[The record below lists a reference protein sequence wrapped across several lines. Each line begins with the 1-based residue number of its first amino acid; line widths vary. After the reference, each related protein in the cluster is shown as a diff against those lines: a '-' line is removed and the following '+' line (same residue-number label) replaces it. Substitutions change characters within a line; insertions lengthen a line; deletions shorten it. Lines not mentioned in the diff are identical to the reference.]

1 MGRDKAKKPKK
12 QKNYQKVGLAASLS
26 AYDSTQLWGLLT
38 AAGASPALRQH
49 WVSIAELVHRFT
61 KLSSSGSKDVAPGL
75 ITDLIATARAEN
87 ADIAR
92 NEDYLPADPR
102 KDVRVRLGSST
113 VRLFP
118 GCVERPVADVDR
130 AHLLAS
136 VVDEELIA
144 KRGFGITHL
153 LQVVLG
159 YADFAIQRFDS
170 AWAANA
176 DDDGGKASLST
187 AEVEVARALVESGTP
202 SELEATEELRRAL
215 DWLTCDEA
223 ELDYE
228 LGHPQSCFGRYVR
241 YRRTTG
247 EAPLWLPL
255 AFLPEALGFA
265 VGELA
270 ESVSS
275 EPAVRRDFA
284 QSVAADVR
292 RQLWRFTDELIGS
305 PDVEGKPAVTPANV
319 VQWVLPVGEDLA
331 VPVQVMAE
339 LDPHRLE
346 FADDPA
352 ALKAAKSCTGGN
364 FEIPLPL
371 GKLKVPG
378 TTLLVPLLVVATAH
392 HVATPQAPGIATM
405 SLEDLRW
412 ISTSADHE
420 HDLLNFCRD
429 LIREDL
435 PQMFGFETINYW
447 EWWRAN
453 GKSFF
458 SGGKAPSFM
467 SLEPHWGE
475 EEWLRAASWTPIEE
489 SLATLSLP
497 ALRETAG
504 PGRIREGGPT
514 EVYRWVALTRP
525 LGSSFVKAPVG
536 SSHDRPAIQGWSVHL
551 SSIPVAISSADEDWT
566 NQEHRQ
572 LLNNLAGSLA
582 FGLRGVDAAWLAAH
596 VGSGIGG
603 HMVKLRVT
611 DRDDQNDRFLRPS
624 EVSVQDCGGTRIA
637 HSTIDVSFEKFLEV
651 GNNHPEAIR
660 GEMARAVDELL
671 VRCQV
676 PEEQAAAVADAWLE
690 AKPTMTLNVVNTPT
704 TRNLLR
710 SPVSVDP
717 AHLSTVHRLAAEGV
731 HQKGVEPGLYSGE
744 AAKALDRDVLAG
756 VALGL
761 LEERLNPYAA
771 EHLVLFGM
779 EQLERSVDHYNRR
792 LRDISES
799 ARTLDLDWDPIELT
813 TRTLSESITIRRCN
827 EIAVEAAL
835 RFKPAGSS
843 NLDDVAWGEI
853 LAAANAYLEATM
865 RSENVH
871 HQVTPSAIRISDS
884 FEITIERH
892 AKDLDGQADEPPI
905 YDMDVES
912 YSEALARQRLSENSW
927 QETEPDAKFQAAVEK
942 QMTDAFGA
950 SSQDIYTTLY
960 SLAHWDLEEAAVD
973 VARATRQQLID
984 KVAELSTLG
993 NEPDGAVRISASLDM
1008 LTSFQEVFQRDE
1020 WRPWHARTRKHRL
1033 LVRPLPLMG
1042 SDEYVVA
1049 PHYLLAALGVYKQYL
1064 DQGQLPWSQP
1074 APPTALDTALARF
1087 RAAKNTA
1094 LEMDVAEL
1102 LRQRGWNVEHNIKE
1116 TKAKRLNLPSLA
1128 TEIDVVAGRPGDR
1141 IIWLLEAKDPVSVH
1155 ATPEVRRHLD
1165 TFFQDGKKRSYA
1177 GQLKRKFD
1185 DLAPHAALVAAA
1197 LKLPER
1203 DPSDAYEVRAA
1214 FVTRQ
1219 AVPAAFI
1226 ASDFPFFTV
1235 AELLQEL
1242 S

>member
-1 MGRDKAKKPKK
+1 MA
-12 QKNYQKVGLAASLS
+12 VSLS
-26 AYDSTQLWGLLT
+26 TYDSSQLWGLLT
-38 AAGASPALRQH
+38 AAGASPALRQN

-61 KLSSSGSKDVAPGL
+61 QLSSSGSKDVTPGL
-75 ITDLIATARAEN
+75 ITDLIATAHAEN
-87 ADIAR
+87 ADISR

-102 KDVRVRLGSST
+102 KEVRVRLGSSA

-136 VVDEELIA
+136 VVDKELIA

-176 DDDGGKASLST
+176 DDNGGKASLST
-187 AEVEVARALVESGTP
+187 AEVEVARALVELGTP
-202 SELEATEELRRAL
+202 PELEATEELRRAL
-215 DWLTCDEA
+215 DWLTCDET
-223 ELDYE
+223 ELIYE
-228 LGHPQSCFGRYVR
+228 LGHPQSCFGRFVR
-241 YRRTTG
+241 YRPATG
-247 EAPLWLPL
+247 EAPRWLPL
-255 AFLPEALGFA
+255 AFLPEALSFA

-275 EPAVRRDFA
+275 APTVRRDFA

-305 PDVEGKPAVTPANV
+305 PDVKGKPAATSANV

-331 VPVQVMAE
+331 VLVQVMAE
-339 LDPHRLE
+339 IDPNRLD

-352 ALKAAKSCTGGN
+352 ALKAANYSIGGS
-364 FEIPLPL
+364 FEIPLPV

-392 HVATPQAPGIATM
+392 HVSTPQAPGIATM

-435 PQMFGFETINYW
+435 PKMFGFETINYW
-447 EWWRAN
+447 EWWRGN

-467 SLEPHWGE
+467 TLEPHWGE
-475 EEWLRAASWTPIEE
+475 EEWLRAASWTPTEE
-489 SLATLSLP
+489 CLATLSLP

-514 EVYRWVALTRP
+514 EVYRWVAPTRP
-525 LGSSFVKAPVG
+525 LGSSFVKAPVS
-536 SSHDRPAIQGWSVHL
+536 SSHDRPAIQGWSIHL
-551 SSIPVAISSADEDWT
+551 SSIPVAISCADEDWT
-566 NQEHRQ
+566 DHEHRQ

-582 FGLRGVDAAWLAAH
+582 FGLRGVDDAWLAAH
-596 VGSGIGG
+596 VGRGIGG
-603 HMVKLRVT
+603 HMVRLRVT
-611 DRDDQNDRFLRPS
+611 DSHDQNDRFLRPS
-624 EVSVQDCGGTRIA
+624 DVSVQDYGGTRIA
-637 HSTIDVSFEKFLEV
+637 HSTIDVSFDKFLEV
-651 GNNHPEAIR
+651 GNNDPEAIR
-660 GEMARAVDELL
+660 SEMARAVDELL
-671 VRCQV
+671 VWCQV
-676 PEEQAAAVADAWLE
+676 PEAHAAAVADAWRE
-690 AKPTMTLNVVNTPT
+690 AKPTMTLNVVSTPT
-704 TRNLLR
+704 TRNRLR
-710 SPVSVDP
+710 SPVNVDP
-717 AHLSTVHRLAAEGV
+717 AHLSTVYRLVAEGV
-731 HQKGVEPGLYSGE
+731 HQNGVEPGLYSGD

-756 VALGL
+756 VALRL
-761 LEERLNPYAA
+761 LEERLNPYDA

-799 ARTLDLDWDPIELT
+799 ARTLDLDWDPVELT
-813 TRTLSESITIRRCN
+813 TQTLSESIAIRRCN

-835 RFKPAGSS
+835 RFNPAGSS

-871 HQVTPSAIRISDS
+871 HQVTPSAIKISDS
-884 FEITIERH
+884 FEISIERH
-892 AKDLDGQADEPPI
+892 DDLAAQAGETPV

-912 YSEALARQRLSENSW
+912 FSEALAQQRLSEDSW

-960 SLAHWDLEEAAVD
+960 SLAHWELEKAAVD

-993 NEPDGAVRISASLDM
+993 NEPDGAVRIAASLDM
-1008 LTSFQEVFQRDE
+1008 LTSLREVFQRDE

-1033 LVRPLPLMG
+1033 LIRPLPLLG
-1042 SDEYVVA
+1042 TDEYVVA

-1074 APPTALDTALARF
+1074 APPPALDTALARF
-1087 RAAKNTA
+1087 RDAKNTA

-1128 TEIDVVAGRPGDR
+1128 TEIDVVAGRPGDN
-1141 IIWLLEAKDPVSVH
+1141 IIWLVEAKDPVSVH

-1185 DLAPHAALVAAA
+1185 DLAPHAAQVAAA

-1219 AVPAAFI
+1219 AVPAAFVT
-1226 ASDFPFFTV
+1226 SEFPFFTV